1 MNFQNRRIMSDLRRI
16 AALASCMFVISCGED
31 PELVRKHGE
40 QEAEIA
46 KLKGEITLLEERLK
60 YLPPDQSS
68 DLESS
73 ERDSLK
79 LEAEHKQLEAE
90 VAKLEAEQETLKKQ
104 YEDYRRKYAVR

>member
-1 MNFQNRRIMSDLRRI
+1 MSQIRRI
-16 AALASCMFVISCGED
+16 ALLTSCLFVISCGED

-40 QEAEIA
+40 QEAEMA

-68 DLESS
+68 DLATA
-73 ERDSLK
+73 ERESLK

-90 VAKLEAEQETLKKQ
+90 VEKLKAEQDELKKQ
-104 YEDYRRKYAVR
+104 YEDYKRKYAVR

>member
-1 MNFQNRRIMSDLRRI
+1 MDHLTRCCAI
-16 AALASCMFVISCGED
+16 AICMFVVSCNED

-46 KLKGEITLLEERLK
+46 KLKGEITLMEERLK

-68 DLESS
+68 ELATAEQ
-73 ERDSLK
+73 ETRK
-79 LEAEHKQLEAE
+79 LEAEHKQLADE
-90 VAKLEAEQETLKKQ
+90 VAKLESERDALKQQ

>member
-1 MNFQNRRIMSDLRRI
+1 MSHLRRI

-60 YLPPDQSS
+60 YLPPDHSE
-68 DLESS
+68 DLKATEA
-73 ERDSLK
+73 EAMK

-90 VAKLEAEQETLKKQ
+90 VAKLEAEHDALKKQ